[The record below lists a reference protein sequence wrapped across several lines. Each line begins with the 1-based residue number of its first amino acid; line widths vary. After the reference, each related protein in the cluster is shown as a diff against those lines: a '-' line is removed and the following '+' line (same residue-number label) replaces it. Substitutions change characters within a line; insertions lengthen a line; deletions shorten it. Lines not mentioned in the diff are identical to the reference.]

1 MPPHYVNLALHI
13 VRSFLHELIIR
24 NERFECL
31 ESVDK
36 IIDINIDVL
45 SGFYTTVEQT
55 DMLQTVQIIHRSLQY
70 GWQGV
75 IPYVQPIFNAQTGMV
90 EKYECLM
97 RLKDGEDLYTPHKFL
112 EIAHKTGHYCEL
124 SRAMIDKALHY
135 FSTREE
141 SFCIN
146 LSFDDMKSQRTRA
159 FLEEKLSHFPNPSR
173 ITFEI
178 VESQAFDNMTL
189 LSEFIEFI
197 RSYGCLIAIDD
208 FGSGYSNFNQILSL
222 SPDILKIDG
231 SLIKDIDSNAKHQT
245 IVENIQSL
253 AHKLGIL
260 TVAEFVH
267 SEAIMERIQEI
278 GIDYAQGFYLGMPRD
293 MVTCKS

>member
-1 MPPHYVNLALHI
+1 
-13 VRSFLHELIIR
+13 
-24 NERFECL
+24 
-31 ESVDK
+31 
-36 IIDINIDVL
+36 
-45 SGFYTTVEQT
+45 
-55 DMLQTVQIIHRSLQY
+55 
-70 GWQGV
+70 
-75 IPYVQPIFNAQTGMV
+75 
-90 EKYECLM
+90 
-97 RLKDGEDLYTPHKFL
+97 
-112 EIAHKTGHYCEL
+112 
-124 SRAMIDKALHY
+124 MIDKALHY
-135 FSTREE
+135 FKDGDE

-146 LSFDDMKSQRTRA
+146 LSFDDMKSQRTRV

-231 SLIKDIDSNAKHQT
+231 SLIKDIDSNAKHQA

-267 SEAIMERIQEI
+267 SETIMERIQEM